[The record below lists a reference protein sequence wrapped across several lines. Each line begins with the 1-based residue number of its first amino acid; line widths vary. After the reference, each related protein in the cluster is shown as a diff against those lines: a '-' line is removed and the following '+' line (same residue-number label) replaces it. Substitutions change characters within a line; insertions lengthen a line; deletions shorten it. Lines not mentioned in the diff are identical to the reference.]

1 MILETKSKN
10 TRTQCNHFSW
20 ILFSETAL
28 DDDSTSWIFLP
39 GFIIKG
45 DHDFTIL
52 TVALQS
58 GSILYGFVFSKRFKF
73 NRGVTAVKTRSRSEP
88 TKKEYPQIEQLKTE
102 YRQGYQNI
110 AKFNRNISKSDFCI
124 RLKIFDFELSGPKI
138 FDYSNFRAS

>member
-1 MILETKSKN
+1 MSESSVTIF
-10 TRTQCNHFSW
+10 HFGSW
-20 ILFSETAL
+20 ILFPEIAL
-28 DDDSTSWIFLP
+28 NDGSTFWIFFP
-39 GFIIKG
+39 GFIFKG

-110 AKFNRNISKSDFCI
+110 AKFNRNISKSDFCN
-124 RLKIFDFELSGPKI
+124 RLKIFDFEFSGP
-138 FDYSNFRAS
+138 